1 MTVIN
6 SSEARTAARVSST
19 SPRTN
24 RAKSSRLRGR
34 LPGIMLIVAAAIF
47 SIVPLISM
55 LTAALAPQGSI
66 PQGLSWPADP
76 QWHNFIDAWNV
87 ANITVLLQS
96 SILIVLGVV
105 PISLL
110 ISTMAAYAIAVL
122 RIPLGRI
129 FFLLLLLTLTL
140 PYEITIVP
148 LYQQVRE
155 LGLLDSQ
162 LGLIL
167 PLIGLNMPFA
177 VFWMNA
183 HFVTTPAELTE
194 ASSIDGA
201 SAWKSFLHIHL
212 PLAKPAISSLGL
224 LMFLST
230 WNTFLLALVLIND
243 PNKRTMAGALQA
255 FQSKYSTDIVLLNA
269 GALLLMAPTII
280 VFLLLQKQF
289 SAALLQGAVKG

>member
-1 MTVIN
+1 MTVLN
-6 SSEARTAARVSST
+6 SPSARTASRPSAT
-19 SPRTN
+19 APRTN
-24 RAKSSRLRGR
+24 RATASKLRGR
-34 LPGIMLIVAAAIF
+34 LPGIMLIVAAAVF

-183 HFVTTPAELTE
+183 HFVTTPAELSE

-243 PNKRTMAGALQA
+243 PDKRTMAGALQA

>member
-1 MTVIN
+1 MTVTQN
-6 SSEARTAARVSST
+6 SGARTAGLASST
-19 SPRTN
+19 APRTS
-24 RAKSSRLRGR
+24 RSKSSQLRGR

-122 RIPLGRI
+122 RIPLGKI

-183 HFVTTPAELTE
+183 HFLTTPAELTE

-201 SAWKSFLHIHL
+201 STWKSFLHIHL
-212 PLAKPAISSLGL
+212 PLARPAISSLGL

-243 PNKRTMAGALQA
+243 PDKRTMAGALQA

>member
-1 MTVIN
+1 MT
-6 SSEARTAARVSST
+6 ATRTTGSRAAGRVSSNT
-19 SPRTN
+19 PRTN
-24 RAKSSRLRGR
+24 TAASKQLRGR
-34 LPGIMLIVAAAIF
+34 LPGIILIVAAALF

-55 LTAALAPQGSI
+55 VTTALAPQGSI

-76 QWHNFIDAWNV
+76 QWHNFVDAWNV
-87 ANITVLLQS
+87 ANITVLLRS

-122 RIPLGRI
+122 RIPLGKI
-129 FFLLLLLTLTL
+129 FYLLLLLTLTL

-148 LYQQVRE
+148 LYQQVSA

-183 HFVTTPAELTE
+183 HFRTTPAELSE

-201 SAWKSFLHIHL
+201 NAWKSFLHIHL

-255 FQSKYSTDIVLLNA
+255 FQSRYSTDIVLLNA
-269 GALLLMAPTII
+269 GALLIMAPTII